1 MKLSNRYNL
10 ANGKSEFLDNYFI
23 LFFYGFFIR
32 VVFST
37 LGHNT
42 DWPFIKSHA
51 LMTSERLDVY
61 SVKDFYPYFPSR
73 FLIEIPIFKISES
86 LGLSTYSF
94 LDLERVFF
102 IFTYFLIQSLFLLS
116 FKKYIKSNHFR
127 YFHTSLLLGFIG
139 GFTNQLD
146 VFVIIL
152 PIVCLNVFYKSENIK
167 TLIFMGIYFFFFSS
181 IKPLMLPSL
190 FFLLFL
196 NAGKKLIY
204 FYIGNLISSIILF
217 IIFFTGNA
225 YLPNYDFYY
234 VLSKILGYKGFN
246 NMPLINLLNLNFDFK
261 LEYLRFGTLVT
272 PKNLLILCF
281 FIFLS
286 LKIKKNYE
294 LKIDYFIYQ
303 YLILFFI
310 FAPTIAQQNLPILF
324 IAMNLFLISNIKNKL
339 IYFELITIAY
349 LILLNMLSL
358 FDGAITNT
366 SYLINNLYNF
376 LNYYGLVFIPDERY
390 FSNFVFI
397 AILYYI
403 FYEKKIKQQ
412 IIESVK

>member
-167 TLIFMGIYFFFFSS
+167 TLIFMGIYFF
-181 IKPLMLPSL
+181 L
-190 FFLLFL
+190 F
-196 NAGKKLIY
+196 
-204 FYIGNLISSIILF
+204 
-217 IIFFTGNA
+217 
-225 YLPNYDFYY
+225 
-234 VLSKILGYKGFN
+234 
-246 NMPLINLLNLNFDFK
+246 
-261 LEYLRFGTLVT
+261 
-272 PKNLLILCF
+272 
-281 FIFLS
+281 
-286 LKIKKNYE
+286 
-294 LKIDYFIYQ
+294 
-303 YLILFFI
+303 
-310 FAPTIAQQNLPILF
+310 
-324 IAMNLFLISNIKNKL
+324 
-339 IYFELITIAY
+339 
-349 LILLNMLSL
+349 
-358 FDGAITNT
+358 
-366 SYLINNLYNF
+366 
-376 LNYYGLVFIPDERY
+376 
-390 FSNFVFI
+390 
-397 AILYYI
+397 
-403 FYEKKIKQQ
+403 
-412 IIESVK
+412 